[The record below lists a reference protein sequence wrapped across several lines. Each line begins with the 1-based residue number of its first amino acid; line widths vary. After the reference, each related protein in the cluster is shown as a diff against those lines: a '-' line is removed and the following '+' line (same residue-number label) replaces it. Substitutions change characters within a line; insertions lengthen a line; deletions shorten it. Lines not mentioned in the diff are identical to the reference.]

1 MMWLPTRTTDGMVGS
16 MLTKPPLCVGLPIP
30 LAELMFCHEIW
41 AFQIELTLTTDEM
54 SEFPEGADNSQLVM
68 YGPAKPKRCIRPC
81 RNTSVRVCVHI
92 VLSVSSSYADYVGE
106 TIEHWNNFIE
116 ITFRWKE
123 NIHHEKGLN
132 GGTKRLNDEIIRI
145 HTSLLLIWQG
155 SFHWLSMEWSIQLR
169 CVEILHLVKIIVT
182 NLL

>member
-1 MMWLPTRTTDGMVGS
+1 

-68 YGPAKPKRCIRPC
+68 YGPAKPKRCILPC
-81 RNTSVRVCVHI
+81 RNTSVRVCVRI
-92 VLSVSSSYADYVGE
+92 VLSVSSSYADYVE
-106 TIEHWNNFIE
+106 KTIEHWNNFIE

-123 NIHHEKGLN
+123 NNRHEKGLN
-132 GGTKRLNDEIIRI
+132 GGTGRIRLWLNDEIIRI
-145 HTSLLLIWQG
+145 HTSLLSVWQG